1 MAGAGESALFRA
13 ALASHQAGRLD
24 EAKAGYREILKLDP
38 KNPDALHHLGIVF
51 LQSGN
56 FKAAV
61 DWIDRSLARAP
72 RQPVALS
79 NLAFA
84 LVKLG
89 HHRKAVHACNKA
101 LQLQPGSVASLVN
114 RANAHLGLGEFTDAE
129 RDYLAAL
136 EADPDNAEYVFNLA
150 NALFAQGAF
159 ERAATAFERAMS
171 LAPGMAEIPMNLGAA
186 YLKLR
191 RHGEALAQFDRAV
204 AMRPDSAR
212 AWSNRGNALG
222 QMHKRDEALASYRK
236 AVELD
241 PGLAETWSSLGIT
254 LRDLGRLDEAEAS
267 CRRVLEL
274 DPDHALA
281 WSNLG
286 SVLRD
291 LGRIDEALD
300 CFDKALARDPDYVDA
315 HRNILLSLTYHPSVE
330 PEKFFAAHR
339 RFEAKHARPLY
350 KNAVRHAN
358 ARDPERRLKIGYLSA
373 DLRGHSVARTF
384 MPILRNHDRDR
395 FDVRLY
401 AEVAQPDAVTQEMRE
416 LADGW
421 RSTVGL
427 DDRVVAEMIR
437 DDGVDVLLSLAG
449 RFDLNRPLVAAHRPA
464 PVQISLFDAATSGM
478 EAVDYLISDRTM
490 TPRGTPERFTER
502 VLCLPHYYLADMPD
516 DLPPARPNMRP
527 GVVFGSLNNPSK
539 ICDPVLDLWAR
550 LLARVPE
557 SRLILRYLNWFET
570 PSIRERVKAA
580 LVRHGVDPARAV
592 YPPQAA
598 TFVEHMALYDEID
611 VALDSFP
618 FSGSTTTFDALAMG
632 VPVVT
637 LPGWSLI
644 SRWTA
649 AMLRGV
655 GLDEFA
661 AATPEEYIEIAA
673 RIAGDAARRAELR
686 TTLRARL
693 SASTLCNGP
702 RKTRQLERFYRA
714 AWKKWCATGA

>member
-1 MAGAGESALFRA
+1 
-13 ALASHQAGRLD
+13 
-24 EAKAGYREILKLDP
+24 
-38 KNPDALHHLGIVF
+38 
-51 LQSGN
+51 
-56 FKAAV
+56 
-61 DWIDRSLARAP
+61 
-72 RQPVALS
+72 
-79 NLAFA
+79 
-84 LVKLG
+84 
-89 HHRKAVHACNKA
+89 
-101 LQLQPGSVASLVN
+101 
-114 RANAHLGLGEFTDAE
+114 
-129 RDYLAAL
+129 
-136 EADPDNAEYVFNLA
+136 
-150 NALFAQGAF
+150 
-159 ERAATAFERAMS
+159 
-171 LAPGMAEIPMNLGAA
+171 
-186 YLKLR
+186 
-191 RHGEALAQFDRAV
+191 
-204 AMRPDSAR
+204 
-212 AWSNRGNALG
+212 
-222 QMHKRDEALASYRK
+222 
-236 AVELD
+236 
-241 PGLAETWSSLGIT
+241 
-254 LRDLGRLDEAEAS
+254 
-267 CRRVLEL
+267 
-274 DPDHALA
+274 
-281 WSNLG
+281 
-286 SVLRD
+286 
-291 LGRIDEALD
+291 
-300 CFDKALARDPDYVDA
+300 
-315 HRNILLSLTYHPSVE
+315 
-330 PEKFFAAHR
+330 
-339 RFEAKHARPLY
+339 
-350 KNAVRHAN
+350 
-358 ARDPERRLKIGYLSA
+358 
-373 DLRGHSVARTF
+373 
-384 MPILRNHDRDR
+384 
-395 FDVRLY
+395 
-401 AEVAQPDAVTQEMRE
+401 MRE
-416 LADGW
+416 LAEGW

-580 LVRHGVDPARAV
+580 LVRHGVDPARVV